1 MNFLVPRPGKVTAS
15 LRSSSSPSTATTVPT
30 PYSGWRTFWPS
41 MGSEPAD
48 FFPKAK
54 AEADLPKLGV
64 LDGVEVLRDGVRLGG
79 GVPRTRRAN
88 SSGEYE
94 YSGSGS

>member
-15 LRSSSSPSTATTVPT
+15 LRSSSSPSTPTTVPT

-48 FFPKAK
+48 FLPK

-64 LDGVEVLRDGVRLGG
+64 FDGVEVLRDGVRDGG
-79 GVPRTRRAN
+79 GVPRTRRGN
-88 SSGEYE
+88 FSGGEE
-94 YSGSGS
+94 VLGAGL